1 MMGDIEEI
9 VFEDVKGKKRF
20 MKSPRAY
27 KFFLNLFEKGE
38 VTKFVVDLGD
48 ELVMAGAQENGQ
60 WIYLRSPKDYLFLY
74 RVKGKPPEMWS
85 LKNEPTYISKKTLLK
100 RLKDEIERQL
110 QEDPLGTVI
119 IRDPKTKKRTSL
131 RTWDCLEDW
140 VRSLA
145 VHLANVYGLDLR
157 FIRFLEDYDNPY
169 HYHVYYTISGR
180 RSQLRDYGEFE
191 TWAPF
196 HSSRPYP
203 RSSDEIEKDIR
214 KIFGDIKSELS
225 RTESLQHMSKKAPTL
240 REEMNCQPKSLSIQA
255 ISGSVPTGSGELTPD
270 KPIKKGA
277 RWNKTSGLKD
287 DGGTVDEAGT
297 STLGDERMPEAP
309 PVNLEVPNNGG
320 QPNRGSRPPFHGRHQ
335 G

>member
-1 MMGDIEEI
+1 MGDIEEI

-48 ELVMAGAQENGQ
+48 ELEMAGAQENGQ

-74 RVKGKPPEMWS
+74 RVKGKSPEMWS
-85 LKNEPTYISKKTLLK
+85 LKNKPTYISKKTLLK

-131 RTWDCLEDW
+131 RTWDCLESW

-145 VHLANVYGLDLR
+145 EHLANVYGLDLR

-180 RSQLRDYGEFE
+180 RSQLREYGEFE
-191 TWAPF
+191 TWGPSTALVRIPVLLMRSRRISAK
-196 HSSRPYP
+196 SS
-203 RSSDEIEKDIR
+203 
-214 KIFGDIKSELS
+214 
-225 RTESLQHMSKKAPTL
+225 
-240 REEMNCQPKSLSIQA
+240 A
-255 ISGSVPTGSGELTPD
+255 I
-270 KPIKKGA
+270 
-277 RWNKTSGLKD
+277 
-287 DGGTVDEAGT
+287 
-297 STLGDERMPEAP
+297 
-309 PVNLEVPNNGG
+309 
-320 QPNRGSRPPFHGRHQ
+320 
-335 G
+335 